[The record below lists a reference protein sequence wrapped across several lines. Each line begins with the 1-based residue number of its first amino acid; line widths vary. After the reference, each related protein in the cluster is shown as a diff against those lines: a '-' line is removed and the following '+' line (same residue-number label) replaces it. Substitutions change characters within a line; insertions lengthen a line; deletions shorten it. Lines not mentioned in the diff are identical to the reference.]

1 MAVLIRSPS
10 GLHAASKLIREACA
24 CGAQLQA
31 SGPITCKFSALTA
44 PHTRREGSEEA
55 VYGVGRLIGL
65 AGVPGL

>member
-31 SGPITCKFSALTA
+31 SVAHNLLEWPYS
-44 PHTRREGSEEA
+44 RGSEVA
-55 VYGVGRLIGL
+55 ALGKSVLLTGG
-65 AGVPGL
+65 GVPTSAQH